1 MTKYGVSKKKIGG
14 NATALFKS
22 LLPYYGRLN
31 SDYIKTLMNK
41 SLICDMPSGIV
52 NEAPTNN
59 IITFTI
65 NTTTPRIALM
75 ALDYH

>member
-1 MTKYGVSKKKIGG
+1 MLQHFLSHFYLT
-14 NATALFKS
+14 T
-22 LLPYYGRLN
+22 LN

-52 NEAPTNN
+52 NEASTNN